1 MCAGKVCIFN
11 FWHILAPGLL
21 LRLFSYWYEMD
32 VVDEEAFLG
41 WKEDISQEYPGKGD
55 ALFQVGW
62 GLTSVE
68 SIGWRDQ
75 LMADELP
82 LSTVFSLWD
91 LSHSVTELPT
101 SSPHPPSLLPPLFH
115 LLIPQVNQWLVLLA
129 EADEEGSSSEAE
141 ED

>member
-1 MCAGKVCIFN
+1 
-11 FWHILAPGLL
+11 
-21 LRLFSYWYEMD
+21 

-75 LMADELP
+75 LMAD
-82 LSTVFSLWD
+82 
-91 LSHSVTELPT
+91 
-101 SSPHPPSLLPPLFH
+101 
-115 LLIPQVNQWLVLLA
+115 
-129 EADEEGSSSEAE
+129 
-141 ED
+141 

>member
-75 LMADELP
+75 LMADESP
-82 LSTVFSLWD
+82 LSTVFSLWN
-91 LSHSVTELPT
+91 LTQSLNSNLFPPPPFPSPTFIPPPYSTGEPMAST
-101 SSPHPPSLLPPLFH
+101 SSRGRRRGELF
-115 LLIPQVNQWLVLLA
+115 
-129 EADEEGSSSEAE
+129 
-141 ED
+141 

>member
-1 MCAGKVCIFN
+1 
-11 FWHILAPGLL
+11 
-21 LRLFSYWYEMD
+21 MD

-75 LMADELP
+75 LMADESP
-82 LSTVFSLWD
+82 LSTVFSLWN
-91 LSHSVTELPT
+91 LSHSVTELQPLPPTPLPFSHLYPT
-101 SSPHPPSLLPPLFH
+101 SLFH
-115 LLIPQVNQWLVLLA
+115 R
-129 EADEEGSSSEAE
+129 
-141 ED
+141 